1 MRQETSDL
9 SLKTSFGLKGLLL
22 IILVFFAPSVI
33 SCGEDNGQKDNI
45 PHPKANFSYS
55 ADEANKLTI
64 QFTNASENYASSTW
78 DFGDNS
84 TLSVEKNPLHVYDS
98 DGTYPVTLTVTN
110 SAGVTDSKKIDITV
124 VPNNPKADFS
134 FKRDDE
140 SGFKVIFTNL
150 SENGTSYSW
159 NFGDNTGTSTDKDP
173 SYTYTAEGTYSV
185 ALTVTNSAGA
195 TDIRKVDIAI
205 PIVSISGE
213 PVPIGDIGEWKQIFY
228 DDFTKDAPAG
238 SWGSD
243 CEPHKIVYVGEQGQQ
258 WRAYPKCYVDT
269 YQKRPYRSDKVL
281 SVKNGALYFYL
292 HTVDGEPAG
301 ANPSPVIG
309 PDGNQYQT
317 YGRYTARFKVDRPD
331 LHEYYVA
338 WLLWPQSERWPE
350 DGEEDWPEGGL
361 AGNIGGFHHFAG
373 PEAENPACY
382 PSCQQGVHTDEK
394 FTEWHTYTI
403 EWRPGNIKYI
413 LDGKV
418 VLDSNTGIP
427 DTPMRW
433 QLQTETKGNSTGV
446 SGNLILDW
454 VAVYKYEP

>member
-55 ADEANKLTI
+55 ADEADKLTI

-110 SAGVTDSKKIDITV
+110 SAGVADSKKIDITV

-427 DTPMRW
+427 DTSMRW